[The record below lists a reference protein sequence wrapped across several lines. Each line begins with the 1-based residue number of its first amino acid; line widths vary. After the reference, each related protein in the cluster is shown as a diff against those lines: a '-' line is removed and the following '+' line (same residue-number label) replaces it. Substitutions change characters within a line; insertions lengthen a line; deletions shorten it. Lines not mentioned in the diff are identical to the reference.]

1 MNKKDKIEAQNRLKE
16 LIEAQNGL
24 KEKLKAI
31 PMENDLNEFKE
42 VENEIKA
49 NEKEIIVLEN
59 SLKEFALKTN
69 KVGNQVN
76 FLETKNAVT
85 KFFDVLKESPKK
97 EVMNNWN
104 AVLKENDIT
113 ITDTTLQLP
122 RKIVEAIQ
130 TSLTDT
136 NPVFKVFRVTNV
148 GALIVS
154 TTFGSDDEA
163 QVHTVGT
170 EKVIQSAVLDTAN
183 IKPQM
188 VYKIQTISEYVKRLN
203 VDYDELYA
211 LVVAE
216 LTQAIVNKVVDLA
229 LLEGTANGSNGFVS
243 VALEP
248 EADKIAKI
256 TATAGS
262 SAFSD
267 AVEDAVDFVRR
278 TAGTRYL
285 IVTVEQRRAL
295 LKELRALPANA
306 SVRIKNTDT
315 EIASE
320 VGVDELIVYTGTKA
334 IKPTVLV
341 QDAYHIDMQDLTKVD
356 AFEWKTNEN
365 AILVESLSGG
375 HTEKLNAG
383 AVITLP
389 AGD

>member
-1 MNKKDKIEAQNRLKE
+1 MNKKDKIEAQNKLKS

-24 KEKLKAI
+24 KEELKAI

-59 SLKEFALKTN
+59 SLKEFALKSN

-243 VALEP
+243 VANEP
-248 EADKIAKI
+248 ETDKIAKI
-256 TATAGS
+256 SATAGN

-383 AVITLP
+383 AVITLQT
-389 AGD
+389 AG

>member
-1 MNKKDKIEAQNRLKE
+1 MNKKDKIEAQNKLKS

-59 SLKEFALKTN
+59 SLKEFALKSN

-154 TTFGSDDEA
+154 TTLGSDDEA

-243 VALEP
+243 VANEP
-248 EADKIAKI
+248 ETDKIAKI
-256 TATAGS
+256 SATAGN

-389 AGD
+389 TAG

>member
-1 MNKKDKIEAQNRLKE
+1 MNKKDKIEAQNKLKS

-59 SLKEFALKTN
+59 SLKEFALKSN

-229 LLEGTANGSNGFVS
+229 LLEGTATGTNGFIS
-243 VALEP
+243 VATEP
-248 EADKIAKI
+248 DADKIAKI

-306 SVRIKNTDT
+306 TVRIKNTDV

-334 IKPTVLV
+334 ISPTVLV

-375 HTEKLNAG
+375 HTDKLNAG

-389 AGD
+389 TAG

>member
-1 MNKKDKIEAQNRLKE
+1 MNKKDKIEAQNKLKS

-59 SLKEFALKTN
+59 SLKEFALKSN

-229 LLEGTANGSNGFVS
+229 LLEGTATGTNGFIS
-243 VALEP
+243 VTNEP

-256 TATAGS
+256 TATAGA

-306 SVRIKNTDT
+306 NVRIKNTDT

-375 HTEKLNAG
+375 HTDKLNAG

-389 AGD
+389 SGE

>member
-1 MNKKDKIEAQNRLKE
+1 MNKKDKIEAQNKLKS

-59 SLKEFALKTN
+59 SLKEFDLKSN

-389 AGD
+389 TAG